1 MVTDFAKLWGQ
12 TFSSVVFSVI
22 LERIAAEHNN
32 PFDGLFR
39 GTFVSNTGKKLEGSH
54 AGVPLTLGTGGE
66 PVVAIAK
73 SSFVTRLTCV
83 VESDSVHDQVDQV
96 DDEIFVIKVCMC
108 RDESSQF
115 RRSEL
120 LGFDYRLNE
129 IDFGFK
135 FGVGANDFAA
145 MQFVLDRH

>member
-1 MVTDFAKLWGQ
+1 M
-12 TFSSVVFSVI
+12 FSVI

-39 GTFVSNTGKKLEGSH
+39 GAFVSNTGKKLEGSH
-54 AGVPLTLGTGGE
+54 ACVPLALGTGGE

-83 VESDSVHDQVDQV
+83 VDSDPVHDQVDQV
-96 DDEIFVIKVCMC
+96 DDEIFVIKICVC

-120 LGFDYRLNE
+120 LGFNYRLNE
-129 IDFGFK
+129 VDFGLK
-135 FGVGANDFAA
+135 VCVERNDFAT
-145 MQFVLDRH
+145 MKLMVGIKES